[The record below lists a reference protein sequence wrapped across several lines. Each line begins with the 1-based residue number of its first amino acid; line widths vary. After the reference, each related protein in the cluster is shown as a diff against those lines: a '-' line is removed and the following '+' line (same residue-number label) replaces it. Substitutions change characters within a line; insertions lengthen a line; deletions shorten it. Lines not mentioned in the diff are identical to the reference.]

1 MFIQKQSVYLYPN
14 KLITQTSKT
23 MESKSQLIIAER
35 QLQYINNILLEDMPD
50 WERKEWEATKIV
62 INEEIAQ
69 LTEHIKKYKL

>member
-1 MFIQKQSVYLYPN
+1 
-14 KLITQTSKT
+14 